1 MAGGGGL
8 TLQRQTGGPKVTTR
22 SWEARARWDAPPTGQ
37 VNGLP
42 LTVPPTVHLAGHTPL
57 LTQPAQPAGFAS
69 CGMGWGT
76 GGGGR
81 LWEAEPLSLTRVGD
95 KGLCWAAAKGW
106 QTKGPGGRMNHQ
118 PLSASFVLGWA
129 SLNSAELSRS
139 GQAVISIQLAWLT
152 GPAGQEVLCTG
163 VWVKPSL
170 LRPSLPAASYRAG
183 FPSHSSQPGF
193 GRSLVVNTSVTERDC
208 CSPGPQQGMRAVGA
222 ASERKSSP
230 LTEGLAQGHSQDS
243 TWPGTG
249 PPPARIA
256 LRKRRGATG
265 RGQELPA
272 PAWAGR
278 HTGRNVPSSAGPPSA
293 CRLPHPGIA
302 ECNPRAGRGCSLQ
315 RQQAPLQP
323 PAFTLLLRTKG
334 SQGNLGVCM

>member
-1 MAGGGGL
+1 
-8 TLQRQTGGPKVTTR
+8 
-22 SWEARARWDAPPTGQ
+22 
-37 VNGLP
+37 
-42 LTVPPTVHLAGHTPL
+42 
-57 LTQPAQPAGFAS
+57 
-69 CGMGWGT
+69 MGWGGGT

-81 LWEAEPLSLTRVGD
+81 LWEAEPHSLTRVGD

-106 QTKGPGGRMNHQ
+106 
-118 PLSASFVLGWA
+118 A

-139 GQAVISIQLAWLT
+139 GRAVISIQLAWLT

-170 LRPSLPAASYRAG
+170 LQPSLPAASYRAG
-183 FPSHSSQPGF
+183 FPSHSSQPGS
-193 GRSLVVNTSVTERDC
+193 GRSPVVNTVVAERDC
-208 CSPGPQQGMRAVGA
+208 CSPGLQQGMQAVGA
-222 ASERKSSP
+222 ASERKTSQ

-256 LRKRRGATG
+256 VRKRRGAPG

-272 PAWAGR
+272 PAWARR

-302 ECNPRAGRGCSLQ
+302 ECNPRAGGGCSLQ

-334 SQGNLGVCM
+334 SQGNLGVCTKTWRSAWAQPPKELTTLGLKQ

>member
-1 MAGGGGL
+1 MAAGAAGGGGL
-8 TLQRQTGGPKVTTR
+8 ALQLQTGGPKVTTG

-37 VNGLP
+37 VTGLQP
-42 LTVPPTVHLAGHTPL
+42 TLPPTVHLAGHTPL

-81 LWEAEPLSLTRVGD
+81 LWEAEPRSLARVGD

-139 GQAVISIQLAWLT
+139 GRAVISIQLAWLT

-163 VWVKPSL
+163 VWVKPSSL
-170 LRPSLPAASYRAG
+170 QPSLPAAS
-183 FPSHSSQPGF
+183 QPQQPTRF
-193 GRSLVVNTSVTERDC
+193 WEVTGGQHGGSGKGLW
-208 CSPGPQQGMRAVGA
+208 SPAPQQGIRAVGA
-222 ASERKSSP
+222 ASERKTSP

-256 LRKRRGATG
+256 LRKRRGG
-265 RGQELPA
+265 
-272 PAWAGR
+272 AG
-278 HTGRNVPSSAGPPSA
+278 AGPGAAGARLGPSA
-293 CRLPHPGIA
+293 HGK
-302 ECNPRAGRGCSLQ
+302 ECSFLRRPAQ
-315 RQQAPLQP
+315 RVP
-323 PAFTLLLRTKG
+323 PAAPWHCRV
-334 SQGNLGVCM
+334 QP